1 MLAPICQKT
10 ASSVSAGCFGS
21 RSYTDKDVHQVE
33 FTILDS
39 HVSNGVWVGLTETPL
54 GTSPPLYEYTSK
66 SVAWTFSKK
75 HNSAVERLFLK
86 DPNLMSLDLI
96 KGISASNLL
105 IAPESLFNAAFS
117 SFVLNDDHSSAVGYL
132 NHPDAFFADF
142 FNIGEDA
149 TVTLGNQQIKKN
161 CKDNFAGST
170 TTTNFFACMYMEGR
184 YPFRFYDVQ
193 RKTVRRATETDR
205 WEKAFERTGFMIVKP
220 NFLDVG
226 PENPS
231 NTRKERKEYQR
242 GVTQAAREKQTL
254 ENLNKGYDAASSP
267 PRFFKGPGQYV
278 DLDCNFDTG
287 ESNDNRYPDAANVFP
302 CTVLGYNYQKLV
314 SRMFS
319 AVGMLFIEGQNV
331 AKYFN
336 PFFVPVRES
345 DDSCNFFDSAAD
357 ITKTYYS
364 YRRIVRDKLRTVSA
378 RHYPRRKRNYRRQDA
393 HVAVVRKWQ
402 PKYVVVSKRNHCSR
416 AVLDSARVERQDLL
430 VDHPHHSANVR
441 STEERQTKSKISNVG
456 RFRRVNF
463 PRATLDWRFVLRP
476 WGLRR
481 SSHWP

>member
-1 MLAPICQKT
+1 
-10 ASSVSAGCFGS
+10 
-21 RSYTDKDVHQVE
+21 
-33 FTILDS
+33 
-39 HVSNGVWVGLTETPL
+39 
-54 GTSPPLYEYTSK
+54 
-66 SVAWTFSKK
+66 
-75 HNSAVERLFLK
+75 
-86 DPNLMSLDLI
+86 
-96 KGISASNLL
+96 
-105 IAPESLFNAAFS
+105 
-117 SFVLNDDHSSAVGYL
+117 
-132 NHPDAFFADF
+132 
-142 FNIGEDA
+142 
-149 TVTLGNQQIKKN
+149 
-161 CKDNFAGST
+161 
-170 TTTNFFACMYMEGR
+170 
-184 YPFRFYDVQ
+184 
-193 RKTVRRATETDR
+193 
-205 WEKAFERTGFMIVKP
+205 MIVKP

-364 YRRIVRDKLRTVSA
+364 YRGYCACGTNYALSVLGIIRGVNEITAGKMLTSPLCENGNQNTWSSPNATIAAERCLIRQEWKDKICSLTTPTIVQTSVQPRNDKLNQKYQMSAVSGELISPEQHSIGDSFCDLGVCA
-378 RHYPRRKRNYRRQDA
+378 VAPIGHDHTIANNKYRCIDKAKVVTSNQDGNLVYSRKTYRWLTKKA
-393 HVAVVRKWQ
+393 
-402 PKYVVVSKRNHCSR
+402 PKTR
-416 AVLDSARVERQDLL
+416 
-430 VDHPHHSANVR
+430 
-441 STEERQTKSKISNVG
+441 
-456 RFRRVNF
+456 
-463 PRATLDWRFVLRP
+463 
-476 WGLRR
+476 
-481 SSHWP
+481 